1 MALHKVSSN
10 PNHGIVVNKL
20 TRSLCHAPYDQDQS
34 EFILWLSANGGKAV
48 GFAADLK
55 PIASHDGQSQRHF
68 VPLEVS
74 SLGQG
79 KIIRENGSM
88 AAWQG
93 KFGEGITYTRGWPGL
108 WNFCLFDAC
117 DISAELRN
125 VVGSLSE
132 ISIEGGPADLIRLSH
147 IDPCSEIDQLTRV
160 LLKFWTAAEI
170 THVIP
175 EVAAG
180 SSYPFMFDAIRDYF
194 MSKAQVLRPFRPHID
209 WGGPQECV
217 TAGAHTYGDP
227 RILYYPP
234 ARVIFGRYC
243 SVAEGVT
250 IILANHSMTG
260 ATTYPFKL
268 EEYRWPSQLA
278 QSVQDFAAKD
288 VIIGNDVWI
297 GRGVTILCGAEI
309 GDGAII
315 GADSV
320 VRGKVPPYSLFIGN
334 PGRVVRERYS
344 PEIVDRFL
352 RLRWWDWPDWKVDR
366 HSIRML
372 ADSPLDFLNAAEAD
386 NN

>member
-1 MALHKVSSN
+1 MALHKASSN
-10 PNHGIVVNKL
+10 PNQGIVVNKF
-20 TRSLCHAPYDQDQS
+20 TRRLCHALYNQDQS
-34 EFILWLSANGGKAV
+34 EFILWLSADGGRAI
-48 GFAADLK
+48 GFASDLK
-55 PIASHDGQSQRHF
+55 PIASHDGQSQRLF
-68 VPLEVS
+68 MPLKIS

-79 KIIRENGSM
+79 KIIREIGNRSS
-88 AAWQG
+88 WQG
-93 KFGEGITYTRGWPGL
+93 RFGEDITCTRGWPRL
-108 WNFCLFDAC
+108 WNFGLFDTC
-117 DISAELRN
+117 NLSPELKD
-125 VVGSLSE
+125 VVGSLSAITME
-132 ISIEGGPADLIRLSH
+132 NRPADLIRLSR

-160 LLKFWTAAEI
+160 LLNFWSATEI
-170 THVIP
+170 SQVVA

-194 MSKAQVLRPFRPHID
+194 LPKAQVLRPFRPHID

-217 TAGAHTYGDP
+217 VAGVHTYGDP

-234 ARVIFGRYC
+234 ATVTFGRYC

-250 IILANHSMTG
+250 IILANHSMVG

-278 QSVQDFAAKD
+278 QSVRDFTPKN

-320 VRGKVPPYSLFIGN
+320 VRGKVPPYSLFVGN
-334 PGRVVRERYS
+334 PGRVVRGRYS
-344 PEIVDRFL
+344 PEIIDRFL
-352 RLRWWDWPDWKVDR
+352 KLRWWDWPDWKVDR

-372 ADSPLDFLNAAEAD
+372 ADDPQAFLDAAEAD